1 MQTRNNHRKTP
12 VTVLALSI
20 GFALQM
26 NAMYALAQEAAP
38 TDTTATVPA
47 ASESE
52 DVDTLSTITVTG
64 YRASLEKALDIKR
77 GEAGVVDAIVAEDIG
92 KFPDLNLAESLQR
105 IPGVVITRDAG
116 EGRNISVRGLG
127 PQFTR
132 VRINGMEALTTVGAT
147 DQSGGSN
154 RNRSFDFNVF
164 ASDLFS
170 QLIVR
175 KTAQADTDEGS
186 LGATVDL
193 RTARPFDYDGF
204 TFAASGQA
212 SHNDMASETD
222 PRMAALIA
230 NTWADGRFGALL
242 SVAYSERQLLEE
254 GSGSGRW
261 ANGPSNNGF
270 ARCAPGANP
279 APLFPAAC
287 AADVYHPR
295 FPRYTLMEH
304 DQKRTGVTASLQF
317 KPTDRTQFSLDALYS
332 KIDATRD
339 EKYIEA
345 ISFSRGASQGGK
357 PQTLVRDGVIENG
370 ALVYGLFD
378 DVDVRSESRHDEWST
393 VFKQIGLEGEHSFTD
408 NFKISGKVGTSTSDH
423 ENPIQTTIIMDKLN
437 VDNYSYDYRNDP
449 FKPVINYGIDPTS
462 GTGWTLAEIRIRPQY
477 VENDFDV
484 AQLDFNWNI
493 SSGFR
498 LKGGVQAKDYS
509 FSTRELRRASE
520 VSVPTF
526 ANGTRIVPSD
536 LTEQASLSGISGS
549 PGTWVIPDYQGVA
562 DFFDIYSNS
571 GTFAL
576 TERAVNTRSVDEE
589 DRGVYLMGEFSTDL
603 GSIPLSGNFG
613 VRYVRTKQSSTG
625 IATAS
630 GTPVATTVSREYS
643 DTLPS
648 MNLVAEIA
656 PDFLI
661 RLGAAKV
668 MARPDLG
675 FLTPGVTVNVSG
687 GARTVT
693 GGNPNLDPF
702 RATTVDLG
710 FEWYFDEGAM
720 LGLGLFYKD
729 VESYI
734 QNTRVVQPYSA
745 SGLPASLLDGTGAS
759 VTDDFTFTVPLNTP
773 GGELQ
778 GLEANYTQPFT
789 FLPGKWANL
798 GVQLNY
804 TYVDSKIQY
813 INAAGTNVLKTD
825 LLNLSKHSWNATLFY
840 EGKRFSGRI
849 SATNR
854 DDFLLQAPGTEVGFN
869 VDGVHG
875 QSGTTTVDAS
885 VRWKIDDQ
893 WELSLEG
900 INLTDE
906 VQESWV
912 SNPAVA
918 LPLDYSET
926 GRQYLLGL
934 RYKF

>member
-1 MQTRNNHRKTP
+1 MQTRNNRRKTP

-26 NAMYALAQEAAP
+26 NAMYALAQEASP
-38 TDTTATVPA
+38 TDTAAAATP
-47 ASESE
+47 EE
-52 DVDTLSTITVTG
+52 VDTLSTITVTG

-212 SHNDMASETD
+212 SHNDMAGETD

-254 GSGSGRW
+254 GTGSGRW
-261 ANGPSNNGF
+261 ANGTSNNGF
-270 ARCAPGANP
+270 NP
-279 APLFPAAC
+279 ASPYTPALS
-287 AADVYHPR
+287 ADTYHPR

-357 PQTLVRDGVIENG
+357 PQTIVRDGVVENG

-378 DVDVRSESRHDEWST
+378 DVDVRSESRHDEWNT
-393 VFKQIGLEGEHSFTD
+393 VFKQIGLEGEHQFTD

-423 ENPIQTTIIMDKLN
+423 ENPVQTTIIMDKLN

-449 FKPVINYGIDPTS
+449 FKPVINYGIDPTD

-509 FSTRELRRASE
+509 FSTRELRRTSE
-520 VSVPTF
+520 VSVPNF
-526 ANGTRIVPSD
+526 DDGTRIVPSD
-536 LTEQASLSGISGS
+536 LTEQASLSGINGS
-549 PGTWVIPDYQGVA
+549 PGTWVIPDYRGIA

-576 TERAVNTRSVDEE
+576 TERAVNTRSVEEE

-729 VESYI
+729 VDSYI

-778 GLEANYTQPFT
+778 GLEANYTQPFS

-854 DDFLLQAPGTEVGFN
+854 DDFLLQAPGTEAGFN

-875 QSGTTTVDAS
+875 QTGTTTVDAS
-885 VRWKIDDQ
+885 LRWKIDDQ

-912 SNPAVA
+912 SNPAVT